1 MKSYS
6 WLGVL
11 AISMLVWRSR
21 RTVTYVLLKRESPT
35 AVYAQGNA
43 DAKCVLKTAPE
54 MNFCEDAAF
63 WELHNDAFTNSTRH
77 EVIVTCDPGRK
88 EWNTVLGPLRN
99 PEPHGGLWVLSA
111 EDDAAPKRLT
121 LQNYPPGHDFHPL
134 GLAISPSYQN
144 GPSNVFVVN
153 HARQRT
159 FIEQFTLSP
168 AFPGA
173 ATHVRTLSSSYFVS
187 PNSIALTSPHS
198 FYLTNDHLFTRRH
211 WPILPIVETMLGL
224 PFGWVSHI
232 SLDPNPEAPTSI
244 IGHSFSAPF
253 VNFANGV
260 SISPS
265 GLQVAV
271 ASTGLA
277 RVEIYSRDPATNVL
291 THTRTVPVPFSP
303 DNLEFDAAGALI
315 VAGHPHFPSLLKVKA
330 DPTTKAVAPSWVVS
344 VVDNKVETLFQS
356 DGTVFSSSSTGL
368 RDPAGALYITG
379 LYESGML
386 VCRP

>member
-1 MKSYS
+1 
-6 WLGVL
+6 
-11 AISMLVWRSR
+11 
-21 RTVTYVLLKRESPT
+21 
-35 AVYAQGNA
+35 
-43 DAKCVLKTAPE
+43 

-63 WELHNDAFTNSTRH
+63 WELHSDTSTNFTRR

-121 LQNYPPGHDFHPL
+121 LRNYPPGHDFHPL
-134 GLAISPSYQN
+134 DLAISPSYEN
-144 GPSNVFVVN
+144 GPSNVYVVN

-159 FIEQFTLSP
+159 YIEQFTLDP
-168 AFPGA
+168 ALPGV
-173 ATHVRTLSSSYFVS
+173 ATHVRTLSSPYFVS

-198 FYLTNDHLFTRRH
+198 FYVTNDHLFTRRH
-211 WPILPIVETMLGL
+211 WPILPIVETILGL

-232 SLDPNPEAPTSI
+232 SLDSNPDAVTPI
-244 IGHSFSAPF
+244 IGHAFAALF

-277 RVEIYSRDPATNVL
+277 RVEIYARDPASNVL
-291 THTRTVPVPFSP
+291 TNTRTVSVPFFP
-303 DNLEFDAAGALI
+303 DNLEFDATGALI

-330 DPTTKAVAPSWVVS
+330 DLTAEKVAPSWVVS
-344 VVDNKVETLFQS
+344 VGDEGVETLFQS

-368 RDPAGALYITG
+368 RDPAGALYVTG
-379 LYESGML
+379 LYELGML
-386 VCRP
+386 VCQPQ